1 MRKKIH
7 IFAASLNQQAADL
20 NAAVTDNYLPFAWWQ
35 HRKRLHGYSYDRGHL
50 YRGHLYFL
58 NIRDMDTK
66 NEEQPWRL
74 AEVLNTTEA
83 QDNADGITI
92 SNGTR
97 TLVKCMARLSDI
109 HTDVVEVYSR
119 LYEGAQTDK
128 ELAGFYGA
136 YSALRNELLKLVSDY
151 SADWM
156 LNEDYR

>member
-1 MRKKIH
+1 M
-7 IFAASLNQQAADL
+7 N
-20 NAAVTDNYLPFAWWQ
+20 
-35 HRKRLHGYSYDRGHL
+35 
-50 YRGHLYFL
+50 
-58 NIRDMDTK
+58 TK

-119 LYEGAQTDK
+119 LYEGGTDGQG
-128 ELAGFYGA
+128 AGRV
-136 YSALRNELLKLVSDY
+136 LWRVQCVE
-151 SADWM
+151 
-156 LNEDYR
+156 E

>member
-1 MRKKIH
+1 M
-7 IFAASLNQQAADL
+7 
-20 NAAVTDNYLPFAWWQ
+20 
-35 HRKRLHGYSYDRGHL
+35 HGGSTGNGCTAYCRAEDTCTEGICI
-50 YRGHLYFL
+50 FL
-58 NIRDMDTK
+58 NLQAMNTK

-136 YSALRNELLKLVSDY
+136 YSALRDELLKLVSDY

-156 LNEDYR
+156 LNEDYREM

>member
-1 MRKKIH
+1 
-7 IFAASLNQQAADL
+7 
-20 NAAVTDNYLPFAWWQ
+20 
-35 HRKRLHGYSYDRGHL
+35 
-50 YRGHLYFL
+50 
-58 NIRDMDTK
+58 MDTK

-119 LYEGAQTDK
+119 LYEGTAQTDK

-136 YSALRNELLKLVSDY
+136 YSALRDELLKLVSNY

-156 LNEDYR
+156 LNEDYREM